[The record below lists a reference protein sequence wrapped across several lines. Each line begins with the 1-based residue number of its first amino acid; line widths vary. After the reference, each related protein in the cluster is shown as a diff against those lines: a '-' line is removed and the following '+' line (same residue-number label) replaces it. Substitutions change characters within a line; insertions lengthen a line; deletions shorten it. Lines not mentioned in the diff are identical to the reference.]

1 MLIVTG
7 LVELDPESVE
17 EFKSIGEKMTAASRA
32 EPGCHGYA
40 YYQDIENP
48 CVFRAYEQWEN
59 EKALKAHFK
68 TPHLLEFERAMHK
81 LGIRKIE
88 VIKYDRTHVRS
99 LRS

>member
-7 LVELDPESVE
+7 LVELDPGSVE
-17 EFKSIGEKMTAASRA
+17 TFKEIGADMIAASRA

-40 YYQDIENP
+40 YYQDISNP

-59 EKALKAHFK
+59 EAALKAHFQ
-68 TPHLLEFERAMHK
+68 TPHLAKFEAAMHDLDIK
-81 LGIRKIE
+81 KIE

-99 LRS
+99 LRA